1 MNEILKLIYLDKA
14 FISAFYE
21 DVFNE
26 NPSTTITRTDNIN
39 ASLKIPLA
47 SGGASFSESKSFP
60 TSTYGML
67 RKLAKNLDEFPEI
80 ESDVKE
86 FWDGSSYR
94 WVTGSISI
102 DVATFTKQ
110 DSKERNK
117 IKIEEAYFVLLSS
130 DHKFFLACTDDYFTS
145 GISALRTRQKTLT
158 GPVEIPVKALIR
170 ILPAQAITKMDWV
183 AVPLL
188 IKEP

>member
-21 DVFNE
+21 DVFDE

-39 ASLKIPLA
+39 ASLKIPVA

-67 RKLAKNLDEFPEI
+67 RKLSKRLDEFQEI
-80 ESDVKE
+80 ESDAKE

-94 WVTGSISI
+94 WVVGTISINVVTSTTESISEG
-102 DVATFTKQ
+102 K
-110 DSKERNK
+110 K
-117 IKIEEAYFVLLSS
+117 INGEEAYFVLDSKRY
-130 DHKFFLACTDDYFTS
+130 KFFLACTDDYFVS
-145 GISALRTRQKTLT
+145 GVSALKARHKTLT
-158 GPVEIPVKALIR
+158 GPIEMPAKALLR
-170 ILPAQAITKMDWV
+170 ILPAQAMTKRDWV

>member
-21 DVFNE
+21 DVFDE

-39 ASLKIPLA
+39 ASLKIPVA

-67 RKLAKNLDEFPEI
+67 RKLSKKLDEFQEI
-80 ESDVKE
+80 ESDAKE

-94 WVTGSISI
+94 WVVGTISINVVTSTTESISEG
-102 DVATFTKQ
+102 K
-110 DSKERNK
+110 K
-117 IKIEEAYFVLLSS
+117 INGEEAYFVLDSKRY
-130 DHKFFLACTDDYFTS
+130 KFFLAGTDDYFVS
-145 GISALRTRQKTLT
+145 GVSALKARHKTLT
-158 GPVEIPVKALIR
+158 GPIEMPAKALLR
-170 ILPAQAITKMDWV
+170 ILPAQAMTKRDWV

>member
-67 RKLAKNLDEFPEI
+67 RKLAKKLDEFPEI
-80 ESDVKE
+80 ESDAKE

-94 WVTGSISI
+94 WVVGNISI
-102 DVATFTKQ
+102 NVITSTTESIAEGK
-110 DSKERNK
+110 K
-117 IKIEEAYFVLLSS
+117 INGEEAYFVLDSNK
-130 DHKFFLACTDDYFTS
+130 HKFFLACTDDYFVS
-145 GISALRTRQKTLT
+145 GVSALKARHKTLT
-158 GPVEIPVKALIR
+158 GPIEMPARALLR
-170 ILPAQAITKMDWV
+170 ILPAQAMTKRDWV